1 MFASVAC
8 SRFSTQVLLIA
19 NQQPHCRHSSFVMT
33 PNYTCVQVYDVFQTV
48 AVADLPDR
56 TLTAADLAPPN
67 AKV

>member
-1 MFASVAC
+1 M
-8 SRFSTQVLLIA
+8 
-19 NQQPHCRHSSFVMT
+19 MT